1 MADQTTPP
9 PTATASAP
17 RTEPLAIWSLV
28 LSILS
33 FFGCLFLTAIPGII
47 LGHVARSK
55 ICRSNGAV
63 QGMNIAL
70 AGLILGYA
78 EIPFGVMGGIMLVD
92 MIRSE
97 RARLHELAIERKEIG
112 SDDNKLKISASGF
125 WVKRTDLNKRASLQA
140 SYKDKE
146 LYVIVISEP
155 KSAVANLTL
164 EQ

>member
-1 MADQTTPP
+1 
-9 PTATASAP
+9 
-17 RTEPLAIWSLV
+17 
-28 LSILS
+28 
-33 FFGCLFLTAIPGII
+33 
-47 LGHVARSK
+47 
-55 ICRSNGAV
+55 
-63 QGMNIAL
+63 MNIAL

-97 RARLHELAIERKEIG
+97 RVRLHELAIERKEIG

-140 SYKDKE
+140 AYKDKE

-155 KSAVANLTL
+155 KSAVGNMTL
-164 EQ
+164 EQHDQSTRDHMLKEMSNSSST